1 MHQGRRRVCSEAE
14 GTGAMIGEK
23 LTAAAEVCCA
33 CHLPQAMRK
42 QVRERM
48 AAGHAEHAGEGLPGD
63 LQAEAR
69 EELADVAGY
78 AALARMTGEWGWRW
92 ALAVL
97 LAGLAW
103 RVLGDARGPPR
114 GRDLP
119 SHAADRRSA
128 QTWSN
133 PADRGVSGRPNRR

>member
-48 AAGHAEHAGEGLPGD
+48 AAAVLCWWEGHGAAPTD
-63 LQAEAR
+63 TSPQAVLQV
-69 EELADVAGY
+69 LDVACPCET
-78 AALARMTGEWGWRW
+78 AAL
-92 ALAVL
+92 
-97 LAGLAW
+97 
-103 RVLGDARGPPR
+103 
-114 GRDLP
+114 
-119 SHAADRRSA
+119 
-128 QTWSN
+128 
-133 PADRGVSGRPNRR
+133 

>member
-14 GTGAMIGEK
+14 GTGNVNGAMIGEK
-23 LTAAAEVCCA
+23 LMAAAEVGFA
-33 CHLPQAMRK
+33 CYLPQAMRR
-42 QVRERM
+42 QVAERM
-48 AAGHAEHAGEGLPGD
+48 TAGHAEHAGADLPGD

-78 AALARMTGEWGWRW
+78 AALARLQREWGWRW
-92 ALAVL
+92 AAAVL

-114 GRDLP
+114 GYNGD
-119 SHAADRRSA
+119 
-128 QTWSN
+128 
-133 PADRGVSGRPNRR
+133 GI

>member
-1 MHQGRRRVCSEAE
+1 
-14 GTGAMIGEK
+14 MIGEK

-33 CHLPQAMRK
+33 CHLPQAMRR

>member
-1 MHQGRRRVCSEAE
+1 VNPAP
-14 GTGAMIGEK
+14 IGEK

-33 CHLPQAMRK
+33 CHLPQAMRR

-48 AAGHAEHAGEGLPGD
+48 IAGDEAHAGEDAAALD

-78 AALARMTGEWGWRW
+78 AALARLQREWGWRW
-92 ALAVL
+92 AAAVL

-114 GRDLP
+114 DYKVNGI
-119 SHAADRRSA
+119 
-128 QTWSN
+128 
-133 PADRGVSGRPNRR
+133 